1 MESVSRWK
9 DYIWLKYIKQI
20 MLKHSNQI
28 LIRVDGPTR
37 KLIEKAAKK
46 KYLSLSKYC
55 RLVLEQ
61 KLKVKK

>member
-1 MESVSRWK
+1 
-9 DYIWLKYIKQI
+9 